1 MIAVQVANIFR
12 TAAIMDVNI
21 VTIGNVNFQRVKVF
35 SFNFHETDR

>member
-21 VTIGNVNFQRVKVF
+21 VTIGNVNFQRVGF
-35 SFNFHETDR
+35 QF